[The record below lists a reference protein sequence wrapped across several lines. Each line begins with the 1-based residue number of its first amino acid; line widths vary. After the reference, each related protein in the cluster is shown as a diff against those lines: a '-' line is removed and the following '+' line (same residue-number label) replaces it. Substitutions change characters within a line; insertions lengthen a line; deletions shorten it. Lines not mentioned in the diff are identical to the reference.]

1 MFNKILLALDG
12 SEFSERAIVPAL
24 EMATKFGAKIVL
36 LRVITIEEE
45 TPISVGLSLRQQE
58 IRPDY
63 TRRYREEAEGYLRG
77 VKAKWLGSGA
87 EARIQAALG
96 EPAEVIVATAKA
108 EGVDLIVMSTHG
120 RSGLTRLL
128 YGSVAEAVLRG
139 GNIPLLLTPIK
150 GKSKRKELGLT
161 PKP

>member
-1 MFNKILLALDG
+1 MFKKILLALDG
-12 SEFSERAIVPAL
+12 SEFSERAIGPAL
-24 EMATKFGAKIVL
+24 EIATKFGAEIVL

-77 VKAKWLGSGA
+77 VKAKWLGSGV

-108 EGVDLIVMSTHG
+108 ERVDLIVMSTHG

-139 GNIPLLLTPIK
+139 ANMPMLLIPIK
-150 GKSKRKELGLT
+150 EEAKHK
-161 PKP
+161 